1 MRPLLMPNCRV
12 RGSRI
17 SKRTARLR
25 AGALRRES
33 LSKLTTGCL
42 ESSKTGRT
50 RVLVVARPS
59 LESSATRPVV
69 RRRGLTHENCIM
81 TFASFHLYVETA
93 SDRCEYDVADKLIV
107 LHITD
112 TGKVFLNQEQE
123 DWNSLADRLSQIY
136 SVREYRTLYLLADSG
151 VPFQTIAH
159 ALDTVEN
166 AEASIQVRLIT
177 PKVFN
182 AACPLGSGHP
192 VLR

>member
-1 MRPLLMPNCRV
+1 
-12 RGSRI
+12 
-17 SKRTARLR
+17 
-25 AGALRRES
+25 
-33 LSKLTTGCL
+33 
-42 ESSKTGRT
+42 
-50 RVLVVARPS
+50 VLVVARPS